1 MRMELSRHEDGGD
14 QRGARHA
21 EADGELLP
29 VAAMVL
35 AALVCDAETS
45 AYTSVFMLVYCMEV
59 KKPRTKAWPTIS
71 QIGVWVPT
79 VANDMIIRPTTTVLP
94 TSTLR

>member
-1 MRMELSRHEDGGD
+1 MAATSAAPATPKLMASCW
-14 QRGARHA
+14 
-21 EADGELLP
+21 P
-29 VAAMVL
+29 VEAMVL